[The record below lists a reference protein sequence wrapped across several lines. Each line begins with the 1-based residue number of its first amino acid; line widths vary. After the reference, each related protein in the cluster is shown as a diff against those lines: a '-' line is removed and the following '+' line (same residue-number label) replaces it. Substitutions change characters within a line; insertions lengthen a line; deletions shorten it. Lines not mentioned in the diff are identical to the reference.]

1 MENGS
6 SFNLKMQDSILN
18 GSTSPS
24 VFRLQGA
31 KKKKEKKKTKSTR
44 FAVEVIGGD

>member
-18 GSTSPS
+18 GSASPS

-31 KKKKEKKKTKSTR
+31 KNKKKKRKKRQSPHALLLR
-44 FAVEVIGGD
+44 